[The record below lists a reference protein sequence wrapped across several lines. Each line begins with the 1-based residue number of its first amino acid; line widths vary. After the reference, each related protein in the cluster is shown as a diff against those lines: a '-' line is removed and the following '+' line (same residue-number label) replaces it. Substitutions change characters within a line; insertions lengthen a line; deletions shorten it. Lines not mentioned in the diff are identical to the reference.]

1 MLSRASSTLVQRFFF
16 FNMKFFRV
24 SKKKK
29 KKKKKK
35 SCLFSAM
42 KATTK
47 LKQVL
52 LCNTQTIK
60 KTRRRNIVYS
70 LTLASTCNSPRTE
83 SN

>member
-1 MLSRASSTLVQRFFF
+1 MI
-16 FNMKFFRV
+16 FFRT
-24 SKKKK
+24 SKE
-29 KKKKKK
+29 KK

-52 LCNTQTIK
+52 LYNTQTIK
-60 KTRRRNIVYS
+60 KTRRRNIVCS
-70 LTLASTCNSPRTE
+70 LTLASTYNSPRTE

>member
-1 MLSRASSTLVQRFFF
+1 
-16 FNMKFFRV
+16 MKFFRV
-24 SKKKK
+24 SKK

-52 LCNTQTIK
+52 LYNTQTIK

-70 LTLASTCNSPRTE
+70 LTLASTYNSPRTE